1 MESYNDLGQMYF
13 SAVDSRDISLAAEL
27 LARVISKVNEDDRI
41 LNLFFK
47 LKISEHLKDD
57 VLAELN
63 SKIWHDIKKWDAK
76 HLTFDNWVLQNTQTI
91 IRKHKTARNRSIST
105 EMMLETEK
113 QIKTRASEPQKREN
127 PEVNCSDLFII
138 EINQVYLDELLGA
151 FFFRFPQPF
160 FHAKNN
166 ESICVSGI
174 PVWNEDSEKTD
185 YCIVVNYPEAMMF
198 ESIRKFKAT
207 IIAMQPS
214 GKSKT
219 LVITGSETI
228 DASQI
233 EHNSFCSL
241 TIILEKPKVPTNVE
255 NAEDTSKLTNLEIE
269 EALRNIF
276 GKRQNA
282 KLPLVDDRP

>member
-1 MESYNDLGQMYF
+1 MESFNDLGQMYF

-41 LNLFFK
+41 LSLFFK

-76 HLTFDNWVLQNTQTI
+76 HQTFDNWVLQNTQTI

-105 EMMLETEK
+105 KMMLETESEVM
-113 QIKTRASEPQKREN
+113 IRASESQKREN
-127 PEVNCSDLFII
+127 PGVNYSNLFTI
-138 EINQVYLDELLGA
+138 EINQAYLDELLGA

-160 FHAKNN
+160 YHSKNN
-166 ESICVSGI
+166 QSICVSGI

-228 DASQI
+228 DASKI
-233 EHNSFCSL
+233 EHNSLCSL
-241 TIILEKPKVPTNVE
+241 TIILEKPKVPTDVE
-255 NAEDTSKLTNLEIE
+255 NAEDTSKLTNLEIV
-269 EALRNIF
+269 EALRIIF